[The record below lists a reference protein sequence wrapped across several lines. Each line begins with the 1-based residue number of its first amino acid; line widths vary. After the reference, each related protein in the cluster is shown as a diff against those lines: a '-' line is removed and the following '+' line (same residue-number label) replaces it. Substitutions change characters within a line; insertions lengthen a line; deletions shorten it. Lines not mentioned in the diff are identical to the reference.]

1 MYQFIETIQI
11 KKGVICN
18 LDYHNKRMNATRAL
32 FWESCKPLNLQ
43 HYIRYEG
50 EEEHIKCRVIY
61 HEAIKEITYTPYRMR
76 PVHTL
81 RILHQNSIE
90 YTYKSINRENIN
102 ALFDQRGICDDILI
116 IKNGKITDTSIA
128 NVALLDETGWYTP
141 EHPLLKGTKRTE
153 LLDKGILQ
161 PKDIRIEHLF
171 DYSQITLFNAMI
183 DFGEIKIDV
192 TPQTIKLL

>member
-1 MYQFIETIQI
+1 MCRFIETIQI

-32 FWESCKPLNLQ
+32 FCESCKPLNLQ
-43 HYIRYEG
+43 DYIRYEG
-50 EEEHIKCRVIY
+50 EEERVKCRVIY
-61 HEAIKEITYTPYRMR
+61 HKAIEEIIYTPYQMR
-76 PVHTL
+76 PVQAL
-81 RILHQNSIE
+81 RILHQNTIE
-90 YTYKSINRENIN
+90 YTYKSTDRENIN
-102 ALFDQRGICDDILI
+102 VLFAQRGTCDDILI
-116 IKNGKITDTSIA
+116 VKNGNITDTSIA
-128 NVALLDETGWYTP
+128 NVALLDETGWHTP
-141 EHPLLKGTKRTE
+141 EHPLLKGTKRAE

-161 PKDIRIEHLF
+161 QKDIKIEHLF